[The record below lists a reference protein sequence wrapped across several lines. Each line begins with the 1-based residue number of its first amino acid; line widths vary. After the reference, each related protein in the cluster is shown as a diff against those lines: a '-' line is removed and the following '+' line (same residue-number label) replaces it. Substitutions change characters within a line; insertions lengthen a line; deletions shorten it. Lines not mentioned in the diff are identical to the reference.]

1 MNILRHAPTPRHFDM
16 RSRLLT
22 RLGPL
27 TAAAGA
33 SVLLHTAAC
42 SGASA
47 SAPQPDYAYHPP
59 ARTSAALAA
68 AAAAASLPRAR
79 IPASPLPRVLF
90 VLGGPGA
97 GKGTQCALLA
107 ERYGF
112 AHLSA
117 GDLLREERLRGG
129 PVAEM
134 IEATIRDGRIVPVE
148 VTVGLIKAAMAAS
161 SCGKFLVDGFPRNF
175 DNVGGWER
183 VMGDTVVVDGVLQY
197 EAPEDVLVARL
208 LERGKSSGR
217 SDDNEESI
225 RKRLRTYLESTLPGA
240 ARVHAAGLPARYA
253 HPPASPPPSSP
264 PPPSGS
270 GGALCKAGQ
279 GDCDWRGPRP
289 QGSAGRLVLG
299 SGGHGAR
306 RGAGCQCAAAGRHL
320 RGGLGRLCCHG

>member
-1 MNILRHAPTPRHFDM
+1 MRRKRKEKNCGFALFSAPRIAM
-16 RSRLLT
+16 RARFLT

-33 SVLLHTAAC
+33 SVLLHSAAC
-42 SGASA
+42 SGAGA
-47 SAPQPDYAYHPP
+47 SSPQPADYAYHPP

-68 AAAAASLPRAR
+68 AAAAASLPRTR

-161 SCGKFLVDGFPRNF
+161 TSGKFLVDGFPRNF

-183 VMGDTVVVDGVLQY
+183 VMGDSVVVDGVLQY

-240 ARVHAAGLPARYA
+240 VCCIAGLPRP
-253 HPPASPPPSSP
+253 HWPQEVRSPPAP
-264 PPPSGS
+264 PPP
-270 GGALCKAGQ
+270 
-279 GDCDWRGPRP
+279 PP
-289 QGSAGRLVLG
+289 PTHTRLL
-299 SGGHGAR
+299 SPIPTP
-306 RGAGCQCAAAGRHL
+306 
-320 RGGLGRLCCHG
+320 